1 MPKVFQAA
9 LTGGFFMSESYGLQE
24 NIIANYF
31 QKCYNFFKKGLPKN
45 RRKAQYLSVSLTGK
59 QKGGI

>member
-1 MPKVFQAA
+1 
-9 LTGGFFMSESYGLQE
+9 MSESYGLQE

-31 QKCYNFFKKGLPKN
+31 QKCYNFFTKGLPKN
-45 RRKAQYLSVSLTGK
+45 SRKAQYLSVSLTGK

>member
-1 MPKVFQAA
+1 
-9 LTGGFFMSESYGLQE
+9 MSESYGLQE

>member
-1 MPKVFQAA
+1 MP
-9 LTGGFFMSESYGLQE
+9 ERPELQE

-31 QKCYNFFKKGLPKN
+31 QKCYNSFKKSLPKN
-45 RRKAQYLSVSLTGK
+45 RPKAQYLSVSLTGK